1 MQMYNRYI
9 YLELFGIIIVSIKYK
24 YIFHS
29 WVIFIIKCLVN
40 IGSRLPMLTKIL
52 EICTYS
58 YNLDGIDII
67 VV

>member
-9 YLELFGIIIVSIKYK
+9 YLELFGIIIFSIKYK

-29 WVIFIIKCLVN
+29 WIIFIIKCL
-40 IGSRLPMLTKIL
+40 LPMLTKIL